1 MPVPVERTAHLGGA
15 QPLQRE
21 RLMPRKQ
28 RFKPSRKPQNQQQSA
43 ASQGL
48 DDRKDIQHDGNQQ
61 VEQEAPASRAIESE
75 QG

>member
-1 MPVPVERTAHLGGA
+1 MYVPVEPSAHLRGA
-15 QPLQRE
+15 QALQR
-21 RLMPRKQ
+21 RPLMPRKQ

-43 ASQGL
+43 ASQGM
-48 DDRKDIQHDGNQQ
+48 DDHKEIQQQSNQQ

>member
-1 MPVPVERTAHLGGA
+1 
-15 QPLQRE
+15 
-21 RLMPRKQ
+21 MPRKQ

-48 DDRKDIQHDGNQQ
+48 DDRKDIQHDSNQQ